1 MPPRGSLSSPAHNLR
16 SPFTELPPSCP
27 PHCCRPAWPQE
38 LEFII
43 YPDGRVE
50 ERVLGV
56 KGADCQKLTLKIEQE
71 LGEVYHTE
79 VAEHGQSA
87 LLLTAAPA
95 GHPPLQRPAR
105 LLRAT
110 L

>member
-1 MPPRGSLSSPAHNLR
+1 M
-16 SPFTELPPSCP
+16 EM
-27 PHCCRPAWPQE
+27 QE

-79 VAEHGQSA
+79 
-87 LLLTAAPA
+87 
-95 GHPPLQRPAR
+95 
-105 LLRAT
+105 AT
-110 L
+110 TEMFEQPVVVEVEEGVENKLDTGSSGGWSGSTW